1 MREDDSGSGVDT
13 QTSETR
19 ESDDYYA
26 NLKKLDSKDKL
37 IVDQP
42 WANDK
47 SDLDSLDSD
56 YFKHSLHQSPVN
68 FNGEKLPKHFVK
80 EIYVHDSKADVSSIA
95 ETKVV
100 TSAAD
105 FEELQDVP
113 IKSNQEDSD
122 STYDNCKL
130 SYSTNTLTL
139 TRVKISDFDDEADK
153 KSKFKEDGKSVVSYD
168 SIYLSSEDSNDRT
181 VVEEVVEDP
190 LPDVNVNATGEFYND
205 PDEDQPSLDS
215 LYSQISKNKPKI
227 ISLEPKGNLTSFSD
241 TSTRGTLERLTFIS
255 TTPQTQKKDYSQI
268 EGKRFSTEP
277 FVGTLI
283 DNQYCSLPDVSI
295 GLSLHAS
302 ERIDEKLRLSCKV
315 VGGTSNANS
324 IHDSISRFGKAH
336 KRLRQRESVEAE
348 ETIAVSVEELLKE
361 AEVIEVT
368 LPIKP
373 IEIYNENSEKPPE
386 IHEDHPSRTINLGKK
401 KIIVDE
407 LAARNQKT
415 LNEGQNQS
423 SKFETTKTTKLSDI
437 KIIVTDAQNN
447 IIEQEDLNNEVTEV
461 NLTQKEVC
469 AAVLQQP
476 KEKELFKS
484 PSSATSQS
492 KSIVKVHENLT
503 HQSIKTETK
512 EKPPY
517 LQPLGDKQIP
527 LKKPLLKK
535 ARSVEP
541 KDLRSE
547 FKANLTDT
555 LRKRIAE
562 SRNIFNARPIRI
574 SSEEHIEKLND
585 TYEINSSLA
594 YKVKFKE
601 QTKMSRPQIL
611 TVVDSKRNVCSVA
624 PRQVTDLHDDK
635 NKCNRNSVQATKV
648 PQPKGKQEFKEKV
661 DSVRCYWSKLIEEHG
676 HPDVD
681 EVDHDVNNMRNESVR
696 NYIASVEKQ
705 NLENSYQNRSAK
717 IDLRDNEDF
726 TSFSPSVEIIELD
739 GQKRT
744 AVVNGQNA
752 DTQDFD
758 HVRYKVMKSDTF
770 QKNILA
776 HNRKEAQ
783 FDGLLQ
789 YLHNY
794 SFQVRI

>member
-1 MREDDSGSGVDT
+1 MV
-13 QTSETR
+13 
-19 ESDDYYA
+19 
-26 NLKKLDSKDKL
+26 
-37 IVDQP
+37 IDQP

-68 FNGEKLPKHFVK
+68 FDSKKLPKLYVK
-80 EIYVHDSKADVSSIA
+80 EIHVHDSKTDVQSITD
-95 ETKVV
+95 TKVV
-100 TSAAD
+100 TSTKS
-105 FEELQDVP
+105 EELNDVEL
-113 IKSNQEDSD
+113 KSNQGDSD

-130 SYSTNTLTL
+130 TYNTNTLTL
-139 TRVKISDFDDEADK
+139 TRVKISDSDDEADK
-153 KSKFKEDGKSVVSYD
+153 KSKFKEDGKIVVSYD

-181 VVEEVVEDP
+181 VVQEIVEDP
-190 LPDVNVNATGEFYND
+190 LPDVNVNKTGEFFND
-205 PDEDQPSLDS
+205 PDGDQPSLDS

-227 ISLEPKGNLTSFSD
+227 ISLEPKANLTSFSD

-255 TTPQTQKKDYSQI
+255 TTPQSQKKDYSQV

-302 ERIDEKLRLSCKV
+302 ERLDEKLRLSCKSV
-315 VGGTSNANS
+315 VDDNISNTSNT
-324 IHDSISRFGKAH
+324 IYDSISRFGKAH
-336 KRLRQRESVEAE
+336 KRIRQR
-348 ETIAVSVEELLKE
+348 VSVEGEETKSISNSSIEEPLKEAISSSPIDEPLKE
-361 AEVIEVT
+361 AEVIEVN
-368 LPIKP
+368 PQIKP
-373 IEIYNENSEKPPE
+373 IETTDYENCKKPSKVQESQPTA
-386 IHEDHPSRTINLGKK
+386 HNLGKK

-407 LAARNQKT
+407 LDARECKT
-415 LNEGQNQS
+415 LRDAQNQS
-423 SKFETTKTTKLSDI
+423 FELQTTRTTKFADI
-437 KIIVTDAQNN
+437 KIVVTDAQNN
-447 IIEQEDLNNEVTEV
+447 IVQQEDIVKEFKVKSIK
-461 NLTQKEVC
+461 KEVRE
-469 AAVLQQP
+469 QP
-476 KEKELFKS
+476 KRKEELLNSSTSHVTAKKEENSTKS
-484 PSSATSQS
+484 T
-492 KSIVKVHENLT
+492 
-503 HQSIKTETK
+503 KTETK
-512 EKPPY
+512 DKTTSSQSPALKQIQTKKPP
-517 LQPLGDKQIP
+517 
-527 LKKPLLKK
+527 LKR
-535 ARSVEP
+535 ATSVEY

-562 SRNIFNARPIRI
+562 SRSIFNARPIRI

-585 TYEINSSLA
+585 TYKINSSLA

-624 PRQVTDLHDDK
+624 PRQAIDLHDDK
-635 NKCNRNSVQATKV
+635 NKRNNSSVQETKIL
-648 PQPKGKQEFKEKV
+648 QTEGKQEFKEKV
-661 DSVRCYWSKLIEEHG
+661 DSVRCYWSKLIEENG
-676 HPDVD
+676 HNGVD
-681 EVDHDVNNMRNESVR
+681 EVDHEVNSIRNESVR

-705 NLENSYQNRSAK
+705 NLENSYQNRNGK
-717 IDLRDNEDF
+717 TELRDNEDF

-739 GQKRT
+739 GQKHA
-744 AVVNGQNA
+744 AVVKNQNI

-776 HNRKEAQ
+776 HNGKEAQ

-794 SFQVRI
+794 SFQVRMIDFANICKRFNNSQRFVIDRNY

>member
-1 MREDDSGSGVDT
+1 MREEDSGSGVDT

-26 NLKKLDSKDKL
+26 NLKKLDSNEKL
-37 IVDQP
+37 SIDRP

-68 FNGEKLPKHFVK
+68 FDGEKLPKLYVK
-80 EIYVHDSKADVSSIA
+80 EIYVHDNKADVGSST
-95 ETKVV
+95 ETKIV
-100 TSAAD
+100 SSSEYED
-105 FEELQDVP
+105 IKELKDVQ

-130 SYSTNTLTL
+130 TYNTNTLTL
-139 TRVKISDFDDEADK
+139 TRVKISDFDDETDK
-153 KSKFKEDGKSVVSYD
+153 KSKFKEDGRSVVSYD

-181 VVEEVVEDP
+181 VVQEIVEDP
-190 LPDVNVNATGEFYND
+190 LPDVNVNGTGEFYND

-215 LYSQISKNKPKI
+215 LYSQIHKNKPKI
-227 ISLEPKGNLTSFSD
+227 ISLEPKGHLTTFSD

-255 TTPQTQKKDYSQI
+255 TTPQTQKKDYSQV

-315 VGGTSNANS
+315 VGGTSNSNS

-348 ETIAVSVEELLKE
+348 ETKSISAQEPLKE

-368 LPIKP
+368 PPIRP
-373 IEIYNENSEKPPE
+373 IENCKENSEKLPKVQKDPPT
-386 IHEDHPSRTINLGKK
+386 TINLGKK

-407 LAARNQKT
+407 LAARNLKIFE
-415 LNEGQNQS
+415 EGYKQS
-423 SKFETTKTTKLSDI
+423 SKLETTKITKVSDI

-447 IIEQEDLNNEVTEV
+447 IIEQEDLNKEVAEV
-461 NLTQKEVC
+461 ELIQKEVC
-469 AAVLQQP
+469 AEVLQQP
-476 KEKELFKS
+476 TEKEEVLKNR
-484 PSSATSQS
+484 SSSTSQPT
-492 KSIVKVHENLT
+492 VKEHENLT
-503 HQSIKTETK
+503 KSIKTETK
-512 EKPPY
+512 EKPPFP
-517 LQPLGDKQIP
+517 QPLGVKQIQT
-527 LKKPLLKK
+527 KKPLLKK
-535 ARSVEP
+535 ATSVEH

-562 SRNIFNARPIRI
+562 SRNIFSARPIRI

-624 PRQVTDLHDDK
+624 PRQATDLHDDK
-635 NKCNRNSVQATKV
+635 NKCNKNSVQATKV
-648 PQPKGKQEFKEKV
+648 LQPEGKQEFKEKV
-661 DSVRCYWSKLIEEHG
+661 DSVRCYWSKLIEENG
-676 HPDVD
+676 HPGVD
-681 EVDHDVNNMRNESVR
+681 EVDHDMNNMRNESVR

-705 NLENSYQNRSAK
+705 NLENSNQHRNAK
-717 IDLRDNEDF
+717 IELRDNEDF
-726 TSFSPSVEIIELD
+726 TSFSPSVEILELD
-739 GQKRT
+739 GQKHA
-744 AVVNGQNA
+744 AVIQRQNA

-794 SFQVRI
+794 SFQVRM

>member
-1 MREDDSGSGVDT
+1 MV
-13 QTSETR
+13 
-19 ESDDYYA
+19 
-26 NLKKLDSKDKL
+26 
-37 IVDQP
+37 VDQP

-68 FNGEKLPKHFVK
+68 VDGKTIPKIYVK
-80 EIYVHDSKADVSSIA
+80 EIHVHDSKTDVSSA
-95 ETKVV
+95 TETKVV
-100 TSAAD
+100 SSNKSED
-105 FEELQDVP
+105 LHELKDVQLN
-113 IKSNQEDSD
+113 SNTEDSD

-130 SYSTNTLTL
+130 SYNTNTFTL

-181 VVEEVVEDP
+181 VVQEKIEDP
-190 LPDVNVNATGEFYND
+190 LPDVNVNEIGEFYND

-227 ISLEPKGNLTSFSD
+227 ISLEPKAHLTSFSD

-255 TTPQTQKKDYSQI
+255 TTPQTQKKDYSQV

-302 ERIDEKLRLSCKV
+302 ERIDEKLRLSCKIP
-315 VGGTSNANS
+315 GGNSSVNS

-336 KRLRQRESVEAE
+336 KRLRQRESIEAE
-348 ETIAVSVEELLKE
+348 EIDSISVEEPLKE
-361 AEVIEVT
+361 ADVIEVT
-368 LPIKP
+368 PPIKP
-373 IEIYNENSEKPPE
+373 IASNNENSEKLNKEQERPPT
-386 IHEDHPSRTINLGKK
+386 TINLGKK

-407 LAARNQKT
+407 LAARNHKT
-415 LNEGQNQS
+415 LKEGHNQTS
-423 SKFETTKTTKLSDI
+423 NLETTKTITKYSDI

-447 IIEQEDLNNEVTEV
+447 IIEQEELNNEITEV
-461 NLTQKEVC
+461 KFIQKEVSTE
-469 AAVLQQP
+469 VLQQP
-476 KEKELFKS
+476 KQKEELLNNRNSSTSSVTVTVKEDEKSTKS
-484 PSSATSQS
+484 N
-492 KSIVKVHENLT
+492 KI
-503 HQSIKTETK
+503 ETK
-512 EKPPY
+512 EKPTSS
-517 LQPLGDKQIP
+517 QPVVVKQIQLKKPP
-527 LKKPLLKK
+527 LKKTIL
-535 ARSVEP
+535 VQQ

-624 PRQVTDLHDDK
+624 PRQVTDLHDDTS
-635 NKCNRNSVQATKV
+635 KCNTNSVQASKV
-648 PQPKGKQEFKEKV
+648 LQPEGKQEFKEKV
-661 DSVRCYWSKLIEEHG
+661 DSVRCYWSKLIEENGHHG
-676 HPDVD
+676 VD

-705 NLENSYQNRSAK
+705 NLENSYQNRNSK
-717 IDLRDNEDF
+717 IELRDNEDF

-739 GQKRT
+739 GRKHA
-744 AVVNGQNA
+744 AVVNSQSI
-752 DTQDFD
+752 DSQDFD

-794 SFQVRI
+794 SFQVRMISIFQFEFNLLTSDNNIHRNY